1 MAKVTPISE
10 QFQHWLQDLKEG
22 FWGDL
27 CGQTQLAWKKFFQ
40 ADSARQRDPYCGA
53 GWHERRE
60 QTEPDYRNGYYERDF
75 VTRFGTLRLRIARTR
90 QKNFLPRGWEKVPA
104 TSRRDRVGNPG
115 SLLLRGLSTRQVG
128 RVIATLTGEVVSA
141 QTVQAVAGPVTRQCG
156 SFIRRG

>member
-90 QKNFLPRGWEKVPA
+90 QKNFLPRGWEKFQ
-104 TSRRDRVGNPG
+104 RRAEEIAWVIREAFLRRAEHAPGRTGNRDADGG
-115 SLLLRGLSTRQVG
+115 S
-128 RVIATLTGEVVSA
+128 GERA
-141 QTVQAVAGPVTRQCG
+141 DGVQAVAGPVTRQCG